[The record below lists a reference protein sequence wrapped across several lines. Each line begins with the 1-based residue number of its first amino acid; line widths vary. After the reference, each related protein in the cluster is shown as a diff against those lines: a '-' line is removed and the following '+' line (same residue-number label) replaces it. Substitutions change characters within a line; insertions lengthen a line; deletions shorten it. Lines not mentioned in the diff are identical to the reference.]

1 MNLHR
6 RQFLCS
12 AAAFGGSTLLGLSTS
27 AAAERRPGPRIAIEE
42 HFLTPELL
50 AVWQGMLDSDQPLDP
65 GFQSLY
71 RPLLR
76 GGSSNRLVQQ
86 LLEVGSER
94 IQAMD
99 RAGITLQVLSLTSP
113 GVQVL
118 KAQDAGA
125 AAARSNDFLTELI
138 RRAPTGRFAG
148 FGCCAPQDP
157 ARAAREIERCA
168 GKLGFAGMLIN
179 SHTQDQYLDAA
190 RFAPIFEALQAHDM
204 PLYLH
209 PQTPAASMIGPY
221 SDYGLIG
228 PSWGFAA
235 ETGLH
240 AARLIY
246 SGLFDRYPKVRVILG
261 HLGEGLPWWLARMD
275 SRFAITASV
284 SKQPSSRLPSEV
296 FKAHFNVTTSGMTE
310 ALHLRFA
317 LELLGADRVLFATDY
332 PYEAMEP
339 AVDLLDRAAISEAD
353 RSRILHGN
361 ASRLLRLPA
370 LAATQARRGAD

>member
-6 RQFLCS
+6 RHFL
-12 AAAFGGSTLLGLSTS
+12 AAAAALGGSAVLGLSTAR
-27 AAAERRPGPRIAIEE
+27 AAARRNEPRIAIEE

-50 AVWQGMLDSDQPLDP
+50 AIWQRMLDSGKPLDA
-65 GFQSLY
+65 GFQGLY
-71 RPLLR
+71 GPLLR
-76 GGSSNRLVQQ
+76 GGSTNRLVQQ

-99 RAGITLQVLSLTSP
+99 RAGITMQVLSLTSP

-118 KAQDAGA
+118 DAQDSAE
-125 AAARSNDFLTELI
+125 AAARSNDFLAELI
-138 RRAPTGRFAG
+138 GRAPAGRFAG

-157 ARAAREIERCA
+157 ARAAREIARCA
-168 GKLGFAGMLIN
+168 RLGFVGMLIN

-190 RFAPIFEALQAHDM
+190 RFAPIFEALQAHDL

-209 PQTPAASMIGPY
+209 PQTPGPSTIGPY
-221 SDYGLIG
+221 SDYGLSG
-228 PSWGFAA
+228 PAWGFAA

-240 AARLIY
+240 ATRLIY
-246 SGLFDRYPKVRVILG
+246 SGLFDKFTKLRVILG

-275 SRFAITASV
+275 SRFAITASF
-284 SKQPSSRLPSEV
+284 SKQASSRLPSEV
-296 FKAHFNVTTSGMTE
+296 FKTHFLVTTSGMTE

-317 LELLGADRVLFATDY
+317 LDLLGADRILFATDY

-339 AVDLLDRAAISEAD
+339 AVELLDSIAISEVE
-353 RSRILHGN
+353 RTRILSGN
-361 ASRLLRLPA
+361 ATRLLRLPA
-370 LAATQARRGAD
+370 PATQARRADD

>member
-1 MNLHR
+1 MNLRR

-12 AAAFGGSTLLGLSTS
+12 AAALGGNALLGLPR
-27 AAAERRPGPRIAIEE
+27 ALAAERRSEPRIAIEE

-50 AVWQGMLDSDQPLDP
+50 AVWQRMLDSNQPLDL
-65 GFQSLY
+65 GFAGLY

-76 GGSSNRLVQQ
+76 GGSSNPLIQK
-86 LLEVGSER
+86 LLEVDAER

-99 RAGITLQVLSLTSP
+99 RAGVSMQILSLTSP

-118 KAQDAGA
+118 KQQEAVD
-125 AAARSNDFLTELI
+125 AAARSNDFLAQLI
-138 RRAPTGRFAG
+138 RRAPAGRYAG

-157 ARAAREIERCA
+157 ARAVREIERCA
-168 GKLGFAGMLIN
+168 GKLGFVGMLIN

-190 RFAPIFEALQAHDM
+190 RFAPIFEVLQAQDM

-209 PQTPAASMIGPY
+209 PQTPASTMIGPY
-221 SDYGLIG
+221 ADYGLLG

-240 AARLIY
+240 ATRLIY
-246 SGLFDRYPKVRVILG
+246 SGLFDKYPKLRVILG

-284 SKQPSSRLPSEV
+284 TKQASSRLPSEV
-296 FKAHFNVTTSGMTE
+296 FKTHFHVTTSGMTE

-317 LELLGADRVLFATDY
+317 LELLGADRILFATDY

-339 AVDLLDRAAISEAD
+339 AVDLLDRVAINDAD
-353 RSRILHGN
+353 RSKILHGN
-361 ASRLLRLPA
+361 ATRLLRLPA
-370 LAATQARRGAD
+370 MNATSARSGT